1 MVTEVKSDNVISVS
15 DRQSLGSGVQAV
27 QQSRPLQQLPGD
39 GKELPQKELPQK
51 AEKAEM
57 KFDDLKDV
65 VRDLNQHI
73 QQVQRELQFSVDKDS
88 GRTVITV
95 MDKETQEVIRKIPGE
110 EALHFARK
118 FQEQAELE
126 IFSAVT

>member
-39 GKELPQKELPQK
+39 GKELPQI

-57 KFDDLKDV
+57 KSDHLENV

-73 QQVQRELQFSVDKDS
+73 LQVQRELQFSVDKDS

-95 MDKETQEVIRKIPGE
+95 MDKETQEVIRQIPGE

-118 FQEQAELE
+118 FHEEGDLEL
-126 IFSAVT
+126 FSAVT

>member
-1 MVTEVKSDNVISVS
+1 MVIEVKSDSVISVC

-27 QQSRPLQQLPGD
+27 QQSRPLQQLPDD
-39 GKELPQKELPQK
+39 GKELPQK
-51 AEKAEM
+51 AEKAEL
-57 KFDDLKDV
+57 KSDDLEDV

-73 QQVQRELQFSVDKDS
+73 QQIQRELQFSVDKDS

-95 MDKETQEVIRKIPGE
+95 MDKETQDIIRQIPGE

-118 FQEQAELE
+118 FQEEADLE

>member
-27 QQSRPLQQLPGD
+27 QQSGPLQQLPGD
-39 GKELPQKELPQK
+39 GKELPQK

-57 KFDDLKDV
+57 KFDDLEDV

-95 MDKETQEVIRKIPGE
+95 MDKETQQVIRQIPGE

-118 FQEQAELE
+118 FQEEAGLE

>member
-39 GKELPQKELPQK
+39 GKELPQK

-57 KFDDLKDV
+57 KSGDLEDV
-65 VRDLNQHI
+65 VRDLNRHI
-73 QQVQRELQFSVDKDS
+73 LQVQRELQFSVDKDS

-95 MDKETQEVIRKIPGE
+95 MDKETQEVIRQIPGE

-118 FQEQAELE
+118 FQEEADLA

>member
-39 GKELPQKELPQK
+39 GKELPQK
-51 AEKAEM
+51 AENAEM
-57 KFDDLKDV
+57 KPDDLEDV

-73 QQVQRELQFSVDKDS
+73 LQVQRELQFSVDKDS

-95 MDKETQEVIRKIPGE
+95 MDKETQEVIRQIPGE

-118 FQEQAELE
+118 FQEEANLEL
-126 IFSAVT
+126 FSAVT

>member
-1 MVTEVKSDNVISVS
+1 MVIEVKSDNVVSVS

-27 QQSRPLQQLPGD
+27 QQSKPLQQLPDD
-39 GKELPQKELPQK
+39 GKALPQK

-57 KFDDLKDV
+57 KSDDLEDV

-95 MDKETQEVIRKIPGE
+95 MDKQTQDVIRQIPGE

-118 FQEQAELE
+118 FREEADLE

>member
-1 MVTEVKSDNVISVS
+1 MVIEVRPDNVISVS
-15 DRQSLGSGVQAV
+15 DRQSHGSGVQAV

-39 GKELPQKELPQK
+39 GKELPQK

-57 KFDDLKDV
+57 QSDDLEDV
-65 VRDLNQHI
+65 VRDLNEHI
-73 QQVQRELQFSVDKDS
+73 QQIQRELQFSVDKDS

-95 MDKETQEVIRKIPGE
+95 MDKKTHDVIRQIPGE
-110 EALHFARK
+110 EALYFARK
-118 FQEQAELE
+118 FQEGADLE

>member
-27 QQSRPLQQLPGD
+27 QPSRPLQQLPGD
-39 GKELPQKELPQK
+39 GKALPQK

-57 KFDDLKDV
+57 KSDDLENV

-73 QQVQRELQFSVDKDS
+73 QQLQRELQFSVDKDS

-95 MDKETQEVIRKIPGE
+95 MDKETHEVIRQIPGE

-118 FQEQAELE
+118 FQEEADLEL
-126 IFSAVT
+126 FSAVT

>member
-39 GKELPQKELPQK
+39 GKALPQK
-51 AEKAEM
+51 AEKAGM
-57 KFDDLKDV
+57 KPDDLEDV

-73 QQVQRELQFSVDKDS
+73 LQVQRELQFSVDKDS

-95 MDKETQEVIRKIPGE
+95 MDRETQDVIRQIPGE

-118 FQEQAELE
+118 FQEEADLEL
-126 IFSAVT
+126 FSAVT

>member
-1 MVTEVKSDNVISVS
+1 MVIEVKADNVISVS

-39 GKELPQKELPQK
+39 GKTLPQK
-51 AEKAEM
+51 AENTEM
-57 KFDDLKDV
+57 KSDDLEDV

-95 MDKETQEVIRKIPGE
+95 MDKETQDVIRQIPGE
-110 EALHFARK
+110 EALYFARR
-118 FQEQAELE
+118 FQEGADLE
-126 IFSAVT
+126 IFNAFT

>member
-27 QQSRPLQQLPGD
+27 QPSRPLQQLPGD
-39 GKELPQKELPQK
+39 GKELPQK
-51 AEKAEM
+51 AETVEM
-57 KFDDLKDV
+57 NTDDLEDV

-73 QQVQRELQFSVDKDS
+73 LQIQRELQFSVDKDS

-95 MDKETQEVIRKIPGE
+95 MDKETQEVIRQIPGE

-118 FQEQAELE
+118 FQEEANLEL
-126 IFSAVT
+126 FSAVT